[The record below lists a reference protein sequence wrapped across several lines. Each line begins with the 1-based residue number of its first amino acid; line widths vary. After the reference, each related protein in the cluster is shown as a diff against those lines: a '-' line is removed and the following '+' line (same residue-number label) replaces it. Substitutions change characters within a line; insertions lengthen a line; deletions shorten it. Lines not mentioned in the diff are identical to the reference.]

1 MFGVAPG
8 IGTILGGFSM
18 QRREFVGIAAGAVLA
33 VPSLARAAGD
43 KKMLVLVTNG
53 SSDFWTFARRGIEKA
68 QKELPNYDMQ
78 IHVLAE
84 ATAAAQRRVLDDL
97 LTNGVAGVSVSV
109 NDPAYETEILNKV
122 AAQAVLFTTD
132 SDAPKSNR
140 ALYIGTD
147 NVAAGEQCGGLIKKA
162 LPDGG
167 KIMLFVGIPGA
178 ANATERV
185 QGIRNAIKGTKVEI
199 IDIRSDEVDFAKAKR
214 NVEDTLT
221 KYPDIDGLVGL
232 WSYNTPQIVEAVK
245 TAGKAGQVK
254 IIGFDEDPV
263 TLRGV
268 ADGIVEGTVVQQ
280 PFEFG
285 YQSMVLLAKYIEG
298 DRSFIPANQLD
309 IIPTKVIDKS
319 NVADFQKMMK
329 EMLGK

>member
-1 MFGVAPG
+1 MIRRDLLPALVGMLAASTA
-8 IGTILGGFSM
+8 IGRVTL
-18 QRREFVGIAAGAVLA
+18 AA
-33 VPSLARAAGD
+33 D
-43 KKMLVLVTNG
+43 KKTLALVTNG

-68 QKELPNYDMQ
+68 QPELPNYNLEL
-78 IHVLAE
+78 HVLAE
-84 ATAAAQRRVLDDL
+84 ATAAEQRRVLDDL

-109 NDPAYETEILNKV
+109 NDPAFETEILNKV
-122 AAQAVLFTTD
+122 ASQAVLFTTD
-132 SDAPKSNR
+132 SDAANSKR
-140 ALYIGTD
+140 VLYIGTD

-162 LPDGG
+162 LPNGG
-167 KIMLFVGIPGA
+167 KIMMFVGIPGA

-185 QGIRNAIKGTKVEI
+185 QGIKKALQGTKVEI
-199 IDIRSDEVDFAKAKR
+199 LDVRSDEVDFAKAKR

-245 TAGKAGQVK
+245 AGGKAGQVK

-285 YQSMVLLAKYIEG
+285 YQSMILLAKYIEG
-298 DRSFIPANQLD
+298 DHSFVPANGLK
-309 IIPTKVIDKS
+309 IIPTKIIDKS

-329 EMLGK
+329 QMLGK